1 MTNLRDR
8 VQDFDEQ
15 VSGSTEEMD
24 VDELEAELGI
34 NFEDAYI
41 NNYLPEV
48 SKRFKPQDIADEA
61 VTPTVDQDDLE
72 STEEK
77 NSDELKAELRIDCEQ
92 DANVK
97 APLPEEPESPE
108 PQDKAEEAAT
118 PAAVEKDDL
127 ESPLQEDIFSN
138 LLSRAWGHTLQ
149 ERASK
154 NCPLHKTLHYLP
166 LRSSKHR
173 RTNPGM
179 LRTLS

>member
-127 ESPLQEDIFSN
+127 ESTEEKESERRMQDVQLQARIRNQFNTFELKYIILYF
-138 LLSRAWGHTLQ
+138 LILIEQ
-149 ERASK
+149 
-154 NCPLHKTLHYLP
+154 
-166 LRSSKHR
+166 
-173 RTNPGM
+173 M
-179 LRTLS
+179 L

>member
-1 MTNLRDR
+1 MDNLHERA
-8 VQDFDEQ
+8 QDVYRQ
-15 VSGSTEEMD
+15 VWGSTEDMD

-77 NSDELKAELRIDCEQ
+77 NSGDLKAELGIDCEQ

-108 PQDKAEEAAT
+108 PQDEADEAVT
-118 PAAVEKDDL
+118 PTVVDQDDL
-127 ESPLQEDIFSN
+127 ESTEEKESERRMQYIELQ
-138 LLSRAWGHTLQ
+138 
-149 ERASK
+149 SK
-154 NCPLHKTLHYLP
+154 IIIQICTFE
-166 LRSSKHR
+166 SKYIILYR
-173 RTNPGM
+173 FPYSIE
-179 LRTLS
+179 LVL